1 MFPGHPPH
9 RTLEDVERGRADQKQ
24 RIAARRVARDT
35 EMRQHRFPGTP
46 TFRSRTEVERGREQL
61 KTRVE
66 ARKARREALDRGRHA
81 RRAGPR
87 LPRAVDSVQAPSL
100 AQGKQQASEARQE
113 RAERELRAGRVA
125 HLEAMWKKKS
135 EGRAKLH
142 LSLSA
147 TFAHK
152 QQKRRAQTTFIRV
165 WKLSLGWLFFVSE
178 ILLENAATFFGVCF
192 VFFGVHRQIV
202 LLFPQEL
209 VVSAAGQM
217 FRFTCGAVPFQGDA
231 DISVRDG
238 DGRSGF
244 HGTARDVLRNVRR
257 CGTKD
262 ESELIRSALLEA
274 PPSLTFWLDASLY
287 IKCPTDEAGADRGY
301 MQRWTDPSATPMA
314 VAPAQFPD
322 DVLHE
327 ILCWG
332 SSEVIQNSCR
342 KTVRTFGVYQCV
354 DCASGSLSAY
364 PQART
369 LSINN
374 DSGKRVEG
382 DHFQRA
388 IYSMVNLRT
397 LHIQCAIDMAGLIY
411 SCRATLTRLSL
422 RPTVDD
428 MGMLLLFH
436 QDDLK
441 SLNLTDFNG
450 SCGPG
455 LLPNLEHITAPPNA
469 LPVLVAG
476 RPVKRVTFRYKPS
489 AYDECPIVALDFI
502 PLSTAGV
509 VRVDLQLSQFLDS
522 PSDLKRFLP
531 QVKQLTVTQDC
542 SWGQRLYAPM
552 NWDELAEEFVDAVC
566 EIPTLRHLA
575 IRTWYGEHQARS
587 IRDKLYQS
595 CTADR
600 LKVFI
605 FHGRYECFSWAK
617 VLRDP
622 EYRDK
627 RGAISGA
634 CPAFEAK
641 IAVDGEEELIY
652 IFAFLVG
659 GLESAADVHS
669 NRIRGWGLLA
679 SLTDGGHGGGQVQ
692 GVDAEGCRTGDHQM
706 GLCSL
711 SGSVPCHEPVR
722 EEGASKSGV
731 VVHVRRGGAGA
742 AGGCGGRVRRAGAAG
757 RGGEW
762 GRAKSIVRPAT
773 TEGGQVQQGGEV
785 EYWNGGI
792 LESEDLGSTA
802 TRQPVQTPGRRATPP
817 LDSVPHPAHA
827 LPPASP
833 YKRQGAAQRRRWIA
847 DALPPATPYERQGA
861 AQRRR

>member
-1 MFPGHPPH
+1 
-9 RTLEDVERGRADQKQ
+9 
-24 RIAARRVARDT
+24 
-35 EMRQHRFPGTP
+35 
-46 TFRSRTEVERGREQL
+46 
-61 KTRVE
+61 
-66 ARKARREALDRGRHA
+66 
-81 RRAGPR
+81 
-87 LPRAVDSVQAPSL
+87 
-100 AQGKQQASEARQE
+100 
-113 RAERELRAGRVA
+113 
-125 HLEAMWKKKS
+125 
-135 EGRAKLH
+135 
-142 LSLSA
+142 
-147 TFAHK
+147 
-152 QQKRRAQTTFIRV
+152 
-165 WKLSLGWLFFVSE
+165 
-178 ILLENAATFFGVCF
+178 
-192 VFFGVHRQIV
+192 
-202 LLFPQEL
+202 
-209 VVSAAGQM
+209 
-217 FRFTCGAVPFQGDA
+217 
-231 DISVRDG
+231 
-238 DGRSGF
+238 
-244 HGTARDVLRNVRR
+244 
-257 CGTKD
+257 
-262 ESELIRSALLEA
+262 
-274 PPSLTFWLDASLY
+274 
-287 IKCPTDEAGADRGY
+287 
-301 MQRWTDPSATPMA
+301 MA

-332 SSEVIQNSCR
+332 SKRSAAAFA
-342 KTVRTFGVYQCV
+342 RTSRNNALVAHSRLYRHIFIFSTQAAKLFRTLAEKPLGH
-354 DCASGSLSAY
+354 L
-364 PQART
+364 ART

-422 RPTVDD
+422 WPTVDD

-587 IRDKLYQS
+587 IRNKLYES

-659 GLESAADVHS
+659 GLESAAD
-669 NRIRGWGLLA
+669 
-679 SLTDGGHGGGQVQ
+679 GQ
-692 GVDAEGCRTGDHQM
+692 
-706 GLCSL
+706 
-711 SGSVPCHEPVR
+711 
-722 EEGASKSGV
+722 
-731 VVHVRRGGAGA
+731 
-742 AGGCGGRVRRAGAAG
+742 
-757 RGGEW
+757 
-762 GRAKSIVRPAT
+762 
-773 TEGGQVQQGGEV
+773 
-785 EYWNGGI
+785 
-792 LESEDLGSTA
+792 
-802 TRQPVQTPGRRATPP
+802 
-817 LDSVPHPAHA
+817 
-827 LPPASP
+827 
-833 YKRQGAAQRRRWIA
+833 
-847 DALPPATPYERQGA
+847 
-861 AQRRR
+861 